1 MDFNSEDVI
10 VFNALEKVVHVQAF
24 GNHFSFKPLQIK
36 SMRPELG
43 NWIIQ
48 QKGYLG
54 LVDLPKQFEDPEYR
68 ATEEGKAMLEQ
79 KRQEGLNKKI
89 MALKQQV
96 NNLQVALAY
105 DLQVADMKADIN
117 TFATDG
123 DIEAMDQL
131 IALQRELKDPNKQ
144 RSEAARVKL
153 RQLQSALNAQVNKPA
168 KDE

>member
-1 MDFNSEDVI
+1 MDFNSQDVI
-10 VFNALEKVVHVQAF
+10 VYNALDKVVHVQAF
-24 GNHFSFKPLQIK
+24 GNHFSFKPHQIK
-36 SMRPELG
+36 SMRAELG
-43 NWIIQ
+43 GWIVQ

-54 LVDLPKQFEDPEYR
+54 LVDLPPQFEDAEYR
-68 ATEEGKAMLEQ
+68 ESEEGKAILAS

-105 DLQVADMKADIN
+105 DLQLADMKADIN

-123 DIEAMDQL
+123 DINAMEEL
-131 IALQRELKDPNKQ
+131 LTYQRELQDPNKQ

-153 RQLQSALNAQVNKPA
+153 RQLQAAANAQVNKQP
-168 KDE
+168 KE